1 MELFAAH
8 CRIDRWCGGAAHGR
22 FVGIALGVAQARH
35 RVGDPRGRGERSA
48 AATATAAT
56 AEQASTTAATYA
68 PGASQLGTHTVGLG
82 P

>member
-8 CRIDRWCGGAAHGR
+8 HRFDRWCGAAAHGR

-48 AATATAAT
+48 AATAAT

>member
-48 AATATAAT
+48 AATAAT
-56 AEQASTTAATYA
+56 SDQAPTTAATCA

>member
-22 FVGIALGVAQARH
+22 FVGIALGVAQARD
-35 RVGDPRGRGERSA
+35 RVGDPRGPGERSA
-48 AATATAAT
+48 GVTAAT
-56 AEQASTTAATYA
+56 SDQAPTAVATCA
-68 PGASQLGTHTVGLG
+68 PGASQLGTHTLGLG

>member
-8 CRIDRWCGGAAHGR
+8 CRIDRWCGGAAHGG
-22 FVGIALGVAQARH
+22 FVGIAFGVAQARD

-48 AATATAAT
+48 AATAAT
-56 AEQASTTAATYA
+56 SDQASTTAATCA
-68 PGASQLGTHTVGLG
+68 PGAPQLGTHTLGLG

>member
-48 AATATAAT
+48 AATAAITSDQAPPAAT
-56 AEQASTTAATYA
+56 SD
-68 PGASQLGTHTVGLG
+68 PGASQLGTHTLGLG

>member
-48 AATATAAT
+48 AATAAT
-56 AEQASTTAATYA
+56 SDQASTTAAATYA

>member
-8 CRIDRWCGGAAHGR
+8 CRIDRWCGGAAHGG
-22 FVGIALGVAQARH
+22 FVGIAFGVAQARD

-48 AATATAAT
+48 AATAAT
-56 AEQASTTAATYA
+56 SDQASTTAATCA
-68 PGASQLGTHTVGLG
+68 PGASQLGTHTLGLG